1 MDRTDKMPRQVRSR
15 GISIEYL
22 ILMALTE
29 GNRIKPTQYNVR
41 QLPDLK
47 WTIEEWYTFLKFNE
61 ELLTALFQTGFCA
74 SLHERSRC
82 LAEWMLGPDGT
93 IRPIV
98 LMDGHGRTV
107 FCLISALLDLGVSFE
122 AMINKIIVIE
132 LDEWVHE
139 WHTKFLPEGV
149 ISIRDD
155 IFHIMNDIMYGGI
168 TIGPTESPNDFCW
181 IPGSHEGVVTLNC
194 PSEIVLYANFCGILQ
209 EESNLHNLRKYM
221 FDWMKETL
229 TPSAMLSFSV
239 VRGAGEGR
247 VKVLHDELSGNFPQ
261 IDLERKDEFVSFVM
275 FSEQYALSI
284 ADI

>member
-1 MDRTDKMPRQVRSR
+1 MQRQGRSGGLLIKDKIRV
-15 GISIEYL
+15 
-22 ILMALTE
+22 ALTDE
-29 GNRIKPTQYNVR
+29 DRIKPSEKSVKL
-41 QLPDLK
+41 LPK
-47 WTIEEWYTFLKFNE
+47 VEWSIVEWYTFFKFNK
-61 ELLTALFQTGFCA
+61 ELLTALFKTGFYD
-74 SLHERSRC
+74 SLIERTRH
-82 LAEWMLGPDGT
+82 LANWMIRPDGM
-93 IRPIV
+93 IRPII

-107 FCLISALLDLGVSFE
+107 FCLISALLNLGVSFE

-155 IFHIMNDIMYGGI
+155 IFHIMNDIMCGGI
-168 TIGPTESPNDFCW
+168 TIRPYMSPKDFCW
-181 IPGSHEGVVTLNC
+181 ISGNDEGVVTIT
-194 PSEIVLYANFCGILQ
+194 SVSDVVLYANFCGILQ
-209 EESNLHNLRKYM
+209 QDSNLDNLRKYI
-221 FDWMKETL
+221 FDRIKHTL
-229 TPSAMLSFSV
+229 TPSTMLSFSV

-284 ADI
+284 ADM